1 MNTDFFIIK
10 LRKSRTKRAGI
21 WKDVMKGER
30 NPQKPQVWNYLLRGI
45 CLVWCHFGRRYG
57 LERWSHVDVRKATKE
72 GLGDRELWEERR
84 QRGLWWVGCSLLW
97 ILWGILPI
105 SEGPWWGCQSQYL
118 IPMKL
123 VYDPGS
129 SIRLFH
135 EVSTCTLRHRGLPL
149 QHFLSIFK
157 SKFSIKFKLTENS
170 KNSIYTELSLSFTQ
184 ISILPNLFY
193 HFLSLCPFPAY
204 PILVYSNIIV
214 YSCHNY
220 YSIWE

>member
-1 MNTDFFIIK
+1 MWWKERGIP
-10 LRKSRTKRAGI
+10 KSPKCGTVCWEASALSDAILEGGMVWKDGAMWTSGKQQKRAWETGSCE
-21 WKDVMKGER
+21 KRE
-30 NPQKPQVWNYLLRGI
+30 
-45 CLVWCHFGRRYG
+45 
-57 LERWSHVDVRKATKE
+57 
-72 GLGDRELWEERR
+72 DRE
-84 QRGLWWVGCSLLW
+84 GCDGWDVLYFGFFG
-97 ILWGILPI
+97 GILPI

-118 IPMKL
+118 IPMKW

-135 EVSTCTLRHRGLPL
+135 EVSTCTLRDRGLPL